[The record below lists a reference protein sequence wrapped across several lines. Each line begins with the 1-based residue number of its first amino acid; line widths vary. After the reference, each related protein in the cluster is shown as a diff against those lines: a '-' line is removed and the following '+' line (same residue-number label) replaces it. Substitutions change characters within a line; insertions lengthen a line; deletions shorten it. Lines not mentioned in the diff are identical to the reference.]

1 MQHGCRGLR
10 LQAPCASRRVA
21 EMQAYGLAG
30 PSWASL
36 TTCPPH
42 PTPDL
47 GSLAGIVI
55 PDVVDA
61 GSSSDVLVVSWV
73 EGEPVC

>member
-1 MQHGCRGLR
+1 
-10 LQAPCASRRVA
+10 
-21 EMQAYGLAG
+21 MQAYGLAG